1 MQFNFVL
8 LLALTRLVT
17 AESGPKTTDIDQ
29 IFRPV
34 LSSQALIYLANDS
47 SDNVVPRWSTYKNP
61 SYVATIKPA
70 SEEDVQ
76 NIITAASSHGIPFF
90 VTGGG
95 HGVKV
100 GFSKVQNA
108 VNIDLNNLKSIDLDL
123 ANNLVT
129 VGSGVENAQVYDLLS
144 SVGKET
150 RTLAPLVTSASN
162 N

>member
-1 MQFNFVL
+1 
-8 LLALTRLVT
+8 
-17 AESGPKTTDIDQ
+17 
-29 IFRPV
+29 
-34 LSSQALIYLANDS
+34 
-47 SDNVVPRWSTYKNP
+47 
-61 SYVATIKPA
+61 
-70 SEEDVQ
+70 
-76 NIITAASSHGIPFF
+76 
-90 VTGGG
+90 
-95 HGVKV
+95 
-100 GFSKVQNA
+100 